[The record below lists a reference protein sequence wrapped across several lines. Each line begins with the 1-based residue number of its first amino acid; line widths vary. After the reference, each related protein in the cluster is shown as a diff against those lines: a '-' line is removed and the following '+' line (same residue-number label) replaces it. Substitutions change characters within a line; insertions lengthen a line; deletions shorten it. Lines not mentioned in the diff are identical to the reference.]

1 MSNTEPP
8 FSVGIQEEYLLVR
21 RDSRDVDPDP
31 PVRLLEECTR
41 RSGGQVNPRFLR
53 CQLEASTR
61 VCRSIAEARA
71 DLARLRGIISEVA
84 GPYGRAPIA
93 AATHPFAEATRQ
105 ITTEREQFFAL
116 ANEMQGAARR
126 IMICGMRVYVGIDDD
141 DLRVDLMNQLTYFVP
156 HLLALSCSSPF
167 WDGERTGLMSF
178 RMTLVSSLPRTG
190 LPERFASYA
199 ELRRNLDM
207 LVRNGVIEH
216 EGKMW
221 WDVRPASLHPTL
233 EVRVMDSC
241 TSIDDA
247 ASLAALIVSLTRRL
261 YRLKL
266 ENRTW
271 RLYSN
276 MLIAENRWR
285 AMRYSIDGE
294 LLDLARGEL
303 VAFPQLVAEL
313 IELVREDAA
322 ELGCLGELEHL
333 NTLLERGTSAH
344 RQMRTYEEART
355 AGASAREA
363 LQAVVD
369 FLVKETTANLGGEA
383 AAAAGHSSS
392 SA

>member
-1 MSNTEPP
+1 MSSSEPP
-8 FSVGIQEEYLLVR
+8 FTVGIQEEYLLVN
-21 RDSRDVDPDP
+21 RDSRDVDENP
-31 PVRLLEECTR
+31 PAPLLEECTR
-41 RSGGQVNPRFLR
+41 RSDGQVSPRFLR
-53 CQLEASTR
+53 SQLEASTR
-61 VCRSIAEARA
+61 VCGTIAEARA
-71 DLARLRGIISEVA
+71 DLTRLRSILADVA
-84 GPYGRAPIA
+84 GHHGRAPIA
-93 AATHPFAEATRQ
+93 AATHPFAKATRQ

-116 ANEMQGAARR
+116 AKEMQGVARR

-190 LPERFASYA
+190 LPERFASHA
-199 ELRRNLDM
+199 ELRRHLDT
-207 LVRNGVIEH
+207 LVRNGMIEH
-216 EGKMW
+216 QGKMW
-221 WDVRPASLHPTL
+221 WDVRPGSLHPTL

-247 ASLAALIVSLTRRL
+247 VSLAALILALARRL

-266 ENRTW
+266 GNRSW
-271 RLYSN
+271 RLYPN

-294 LLDLARGEL
+294 LLDLARGQL
-303 VAFPQLVAEL
+303 VGFPQLVEEL
-313 IELVREDAA
+313 IELVREDALA
-322 ELGCLGELEHL
+322 LGCLSELEHL
-333 NTLLERGTSAH
+333 ETILERGTSAH
-344 RQMRTYEEART
+344 RQIRCYEEARA

-369 FLVKETTANLGGEA
+369 FLIKETLATPA
-383 AAAAGHSSS
+383 APAQ
-392 SA
+392 

>member
-1 MSNTEPP
+1 MSSSEPP
-8 FSVGIQEEYLLVR
+8 FTVGIQEEYLLVK

-31 PVRLLEECTR
+31 PAPLLEECSK
-41 RSGGQVNPRFLR
+41 RSGGQVSPRFLR
-53 CQLEASTR
+53 SQLEASTKP
-61 VCRSIAEARA
+61 CPTLTEAAR

-84 GPYGRAPIA
+84 ARYGRAPIA
-93 AATHPFAEATRQ
+93 ASTHPFAKAARQ
-105 ITTEREQFFAL
+105 ITTERQQFFAL

-126 IMICGMRVYVGIDDD
+126 IMICGMRVHVGIDDD

-178 RMTLVSSLPRTG
+178 RMTLMSSLPRTG

-207 LVRNGVIEH
+207 LVRNGMIEH
-216 EGKMW
+216 QGKMW

-233 EVRVMDSC
+233 ETRVMDCC
-241 TSIDDA
+241 TRIADA
-247 ASLAALIVSLTRRL
+247 VSLAALTLSLIRRL
-261 YRLKL
+261 HRLKL
-266 ENRTW
+266 DNRSW
-271 RLYSN
+271 RLYPN

-285 AMRYSIDGE
+285 AMRYSVDGQ

-313 IELVREDAA
+313 IALLREDATQ
-322 ELGCLGELEHL
+322 LGCLPELEHL
-333 NTLLERGTSAH
+333 QDIATGGTSAH
-344 RQMRTYEEART
+344 RQIKTYEQARI
-355 AGASAREA
+355 AGASEREA

-369 FLVKETTANLGGEA
+369 LLIKETK
-383 AAAAGHSSS
+383 AGL
-392 SA
+392 

>member
-1 MSNTEPP
+1 MSSPEPP
-8 FSVGIQEEYLLVR
+8 FTVGIQEEYLLVR
-21 RDSRDVDPDP
+21 LDSRDVDENP
-31 PVRLLEECTR
+31 PAPLLEECAR

-53 CQLEASTR
+53 SQLEASTR

-71 DLARLRGIISEVA
+71 DLARLRGLIAEVTA
-84 GPYGRAPIA
+84 PHGRAPIA
-93 AATHPFAEATRQ
+93 ASTHPFAEAARQ

-116 ANEMQGAARR
+116 AKEMQGAARR

-141 DLRVDLMNQLTYFVP
+141 DLRVDLMNQLSYFVP

-178 RMTLVSSLPRTG
+178 RTTLVSSLPRTG

-199 ELRRNLDM
+199 ELRRHLET
-207 LVRNGVIEH
+207 LVRNGMIEH
-216 EGKMW
+216 AGKMW
-221 WDVRPASLHPTL
+221 WDVRPGSLHPTL

-247 ASLAALIVSLTRRL
+247 ACLAALIVSLARRL
-261 YRLKL
+261 WRMKL
-266 ENRTW
+266 GNRSW
-271 RLYSN
+271 RIYPN

-285 AMRYSIDGE
+285 AMRYSVDGE
-294 LLDLARGEL
+294 LLDLARGQLVGFPEL
-303 VAFPQLVAEL
+303 VKEL

-322 ELGCLGELEHL
+322 TLGCLRELEHL
-333 NTLLERGTSAH
+333 ETILMRGTSAH
-344 RQMRTYEEART
+344 RQIRMYEEARA

-369 FLVKETTANLGGEA
+369 FLIRETKTLAGEPQ
-383 AAAAGHSSS
+383 
-392 SA
+392 